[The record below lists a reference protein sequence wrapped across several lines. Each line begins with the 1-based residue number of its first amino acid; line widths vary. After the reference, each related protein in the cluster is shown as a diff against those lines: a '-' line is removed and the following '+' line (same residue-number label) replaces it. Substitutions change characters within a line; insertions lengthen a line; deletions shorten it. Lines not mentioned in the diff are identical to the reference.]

1 MTELKVAFDKKELR
15 SVIGA
20 FKAMDDQATEEAKKM
35 GYELANYAA
44 QEVRKA
50 SLTRTV
56 NPTAVRRIA
65 DGVRVSRT
73 SKVGEFSYGFASQRF
88 SGGGTTKQLWAGF
101 EFGSNRFKQF
111 PTRTP
116 RSSGGGN
123 AGYFIYPTLRRIQPQ
138 LVSQWLE
145 SFDRILEKWK

>member
-1 MTELKVAFDKKELR
+1 MTELKVSFDKRELR

-20 FKAMDDQATEEAKKM
+20 FKAMDEQATEEAKKM
-35 GYELANYAA
+35 GFELANYAA
-44 QEVRKA
+44 QEIKKA
-50 SLTRTV
+50 AITRTV

-73 SKVGEFSYGFASQRF
+73 SKIGEFSYGVGGQRF

-116 RSSGGGN
+116 RAQGRGN
-123 AGYFIYPTLRRIQPQ
+123 LGYFIHPTLRRIQPE
-138 LVSQWLE
+138 LIKQWLE
-145 SFDRILEKWK
+145 SFDRILKKWT